1 MGPHRC
7 GSGAATAD
15 LPYRSGFFSRCV
27 APRRL
32 LLPRGG
38 GGGGSLARRGAAALL
53 LSLALLGGGAPAAAA
68 PPFSGE
74 HLDLDD
80 NTVTLGHF
88 HACALERVDEMSV
101 GGEIVCWGDG
111 SRGQLNPPAG
121 LFVQISAS
129 EHTTCAVGIDE
140 RVACWGG
147 EAAVVAPA
155 AGAAA
160 AAAGAAGGP
169 PPPPPPRAH
178 AAGVAALLHSGPLLQ
193 VSLGARH
200 ACALGSGSGAVVCWG
215 DDAHGQVSGAPRGA
229 ALAQVSCGGDA
240 CCGLVRGGEGA
251 AAGGG
256 GGGFPV
262 ACWGS
267 DAGGLLASAPAA
279 GSGLLQVSVAGDGH
293 ACGVAAD
300 YSLLCWGSFVGPT
313 GGTAAWAGTF
323 LQVAA
328 SEALTCALRADG
340 TLFCV
345 GEARQLWSGRPVRGR
360 GDLAPPP
367 PPPPKST
374 QFSEITAQ

>member
-1 MGPHRC
+1 MRH
-7 GSGAATAD
+7 
-15 LPYRSGFFSRCV
+15 LLFLCV
-27 APRRL
+27 C
-32 LLPRGG
+32 
-38 GGGGSLARRGAAALL
+38 ARAV
-53 LSLALLGGGAPAAAA
+53 GAPS
-68 PPFSGE
+68 FSGE

-80 NTVTLGHF
+80 NTVTLGHG

-111 SRGQLNPPAG
+111 ARGQLNPPAG

-160 AAAGAAGGP
+160 ALAAETAAALAAAGAGAP
-169 PPPPPPRAH
+169 PPPPPPPPPHRAH
-178 AAGVAALLHSGPLLQ
+178 AAGAAALLRGGPLLQ

-200 ACALGSGSGAVVCWG
+200 ACALGSGSGRVVCWG
-215 DDAHGQVSGAPRGA
+215 DDAHGQVSGAPAGVA
-229 ALAQVSCGGDA
+229 FVQVSCGGDA
-240 CCGLVRGGEGA
+240 CCALARDGGA
-251 AAGGG
+251 
-256 GGGFPV
+256 GGFPV
-262 ACWGS
+262 RCWGS
-267 DAGGLLASAPAA
+267 DAGGLVSTAPAPGA
-279 GSGLLQVSVAGDGH
+279 LLQVSVAGDGH

-313 GGTAAWAGTF
+313 GGTATWPGTY

-328 SEALTCALRADG
+328 SESLTCALRADG

-345 GEARQLWSGRPVRGR
+345 GEARQLWSGKAVRGR

-367 PPPPKST
+367 PPPPKSA